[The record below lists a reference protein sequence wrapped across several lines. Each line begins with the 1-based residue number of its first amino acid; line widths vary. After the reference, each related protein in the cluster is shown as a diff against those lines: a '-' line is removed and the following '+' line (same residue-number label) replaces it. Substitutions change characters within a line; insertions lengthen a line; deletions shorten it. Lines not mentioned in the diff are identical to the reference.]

1 MWYRSRMHDEE
12 HKLSE
17 SICLQTRVLRE
28 LLEQN
33 KQNSQQAILHR
44 LAEME
49 KNIMSVISEFATA
62 QNAFN
67 DQIDIAITDL
77 QGDVKSLNDQIAAL
91 QASGGAITPADQ
103 ALLDG
108 IQARSKTIVDKLQAL
123 DALTPP
129 VVPPAA

>member
-1 MWYRSRMHDEE
+1 MHDEE